1 MNSEPDRLR
10 TKRVVVITGGASG
23 LGWAAAELFVER
35 GWYVVIADKNHEPAR
50 ARIGARSAAMGT
62 VFLDVTSTQS
72 ADAVFDAVAA
82 RHGRL
87 DALVNSAGIQHW
99 TSLAQIDWDA
109 WSSVLDVNL
118 TGTLRCLQAAG
129 RQMLKQGSG
138 AIVNLSSVAGARG
151 VPGRTPYAASKAG
164 VEAVTRSA
172 AVEWARAGIRV
183 NAVAPG
189 YVESELV
196 DEYVKAGKL
205 SLPPVLERIPMRRLA
220 RPSEVAD
227 LIYYLCS
234 DESSYITGQVIAVD
248 GGFLADYGVAPPE
261 ASRGS

>member
-1 MNSEPDRLR
+1 MTR
-10 TKRVVVITGGASG
+10 RVVLITGGASG
-23 LGWAAAELFVER
+23 IGWASAELFVR
-35 GWYVVIADKNHEPAR
+35 QGWFVIIADKAHER
-50 ARIGARSAAMGT
+50 VSERIAALSADMES
-62 VFLDVTSTQS
+62 VILDVTSTQS
-72 ADAVFDAVAA
+72 VEEVFAALFA
-82 RHGRL
+82 RHRRL
-87 DALVNSAGIQHW
+87 DALINSAGIQQW
-99 TSLAQIDWDA
+99 TSLAEFDWNA
-109 WSSVLDVNL
+109 WHAVLDVNL
-118 TGTLRCLQAAG
+118 TGTVRCLQAAG

-151 VPGRTPYAASKAG
+151 VPGRAPYAASKAG

-196 DEYVKAGKL
+196 AEYVQAGRL
-205 SLPPVLERIPMRRLA
+205 TLGPVLERIPMRRMA
-220 RPSEVAD
+220 KPSEIAD

-261 ASRGS
+261 NGPKST